1 MIRDGLAR
9 LGLAAMGGAILAA
22 VCLGRVAVA
31 QEGTAKPSPTA
42 SAKIPSSLVGEWFWG
57 TVSPSYYVDKNTG
70 AFLGNSTG
78 GGQTL
83 IFKANGT
90 YQRYVLIQTRL
101 SMSTSEVFA
110 ASQGTVTFDE
120 SKGAFTLHPKKGEYT
135 FKDGSSTRR
144 RAMEKNELERA
155 GLQFTYRFAKDD
167 KNTYLYV
174 AKKGEKPDEARR
186 FQLSKSV

>member
-1 MIRDGLAR
+1 MIRDDFAR
-9 LGLAAMGGAILAA
+9 FGLAAMSGAILVT

-31 QEGTAKPSPTA
+31 QEGKEKPATTA
-42 SAKIPSSLVGEWFWG
+42 AKIPSSLVGEWFWG

-101 SMSTSEVFA
+101 SLSTSEVFA

-135 FKDGSSTRR
+135 FKDGSNTRR
-144 RAMEKNELERA
+144 RPMEKDELERA
-155 GLQFTYRFAKDD
+155 GLQFTYRFVKED
-167 KNTYLYV
+167 KSTYLYV
-174 AKKGEKPDEARR
+174 AKKGEKPDEARC
-186 FQLSKSV
+186 FQLSKNG